1 VDREKGLNMQRL
13 IRALSILLAMGVV
26 AGCGGNP
33 PASTG
38 PAVATAAPSGS
49 AGAFAV
55 TDKLES
61 LGGPNTPAPKPLAT
75 KQKVLFGFAG
85 ANEKIAAF
93 LALDMGEFAKEN
105 LDVEFVPGLGPNITT
120 LLAQDKLDMI
130 FTSPS
135 GAVLNAINQ
144 GIPIRQVAGSSP
156 SNEGSGFYVA
166 TKFAKDAKAFDPKSL
181 KGQTLGAAPGGFS
194 SATNYAT
201 WATLKEGG
209 LTVRDIKTV
218 ELAGGPALISGLQTG
233 LFVGA
238 NGGVPFGFDAIRMGL
253 AFMYKPYPFPIAGYY
268 STLTFIEGRRE
279 VATAFW
285 RAVLRTER
293 TYLQGKYH
301 DDPNVNAS
309 IAARL
314 GADPAVLKTY
324 PNLVFNLWAPPVA
337 ITEVQKMYFEVGDVL
352 QYKEAI
358 TPAQVIDQR
367 NIADAAQGK

>member
-1 VDREKGLNMQRL
+1 MRGFR
-13 IRALSILLAMGVV
+13 RALAVFLAMGVV
-26 AGCGGNP
+26 AGCGGNAP
-33 PASTG
+33 IG
-38 PAVATAAPSGS
+38 PAVATAVPSGS
-49 AGAFAV
+49 AGAFV
-55 TDKLES
+55 VDSKLES

-105 LDVEFVPGLGPNITT
+105 LEVEFVPGLAPNLTT

-156 SNEGSGFYVA
+156 SSEGSGFYVG
-166 TKFAKDAKAFDPKSL
+166 TKFAKDAASFNPANL

-209 LTVRDIKTV
+209 LTVKDIKTV
-218 ELAGGPALISGLQTG
+218 DLAGGQSLIEGLQVG
-233 LFVGA
+233 RFVGG
-238 NGGVPFGFDAIRMGL
+238 NGGVPFGVLAEKMGL
-253 AFMYKPYPFPIAGYY
+253 AFLYKPYPFPIAGYY

-301 DDPNVNAS
+301 DDPIVNGSLAKRLS
-309 IAARL
+309 IE
-314 GADPAVLKTY
+314 PEQLKTF

-352 QYKEAI
+352 QYKEAM
-358 TPAQVIDQR
+358 TPIQVIDQR